1 MNNNTPLFQ
10 LHETKDYS
18 EFTYYPFNRS
28 IDKKKVAK
36 LKTSISK
43 TGQLINPIIVDQQ
56 GKVIDGQHRLQALI
70 DMKMPVWYII
80 RKVNGSIIKELI
92 EGNNVVDKWK
102 QIDFCKTYA
111 ETGNK
116 EYQSILDTHNFWE
129 NKMHRNIPFGRIVFA
144 YTTSEGRKFK
154 EGGAVYLKEQG
165 DNIMKVVNEID
176 KIYENKNA
184 LHFNNIRSLRKLQ
197 LKNKHFNSDH
207 FIEQCKKKK
216 FNTYSTVED
225 TLDSMVLVYNY
236 HILNPSKKI
245 KA

>member
-1 MNNNTPLFQ
+1 MNNYIPLMQ
-10 LHETKDYS
+10 LRETKDYS
-18 EFTYYPFNRS
+18 EFTYYPFNRT

-56 GKVIDGQHRLQALI
+56 GNVIDGQHRLEALK
-70 DMKMPVWYII
+70 DMKMPVWYVI
-80 RKVNGSIIKELI
+80 RKINGSIIKELI
-92 EGNNVVDKWK
+92 ETNNVLDKWK

-111 ETGNK
+111 DIGNK
-116 EYQSILDTHNFWE
+116 EYRYILDAHYSWEKNF
-129 NKMHRNIPFGRIVFA
+129 NRDIPFGRIVFA
-144 YTTSEGRKFK
+144 YTNSEGPKFK

-165 DNIMKVVNEID
+165 DNIMDVFYELD
-176 KIYENKNA
+176 KIYDDRNI
-184 LHFNNIRSLRKLQ
+184 LHYNNIRSLKKLQ
-197 LKNKHFNSDH
+197 LKNKHFNCDH

-225 TLDSMVLVYNY
+225 TLDSMVSVYNY